1 MDVGTG
7 GGAIFDVVGGAIGE
21 EEGSFGGK
29 GGVETVG
36 GATLGGTTV
45 VGLAVVDTGGILGGV
60 GIGEDG
66 FEGGTP
72 KEGLLGGP
80 VDGMPGTDGGEL
92 LLGGPAVG
100 GRGTPGTGGAVEGM
114 PGVLE
119 GGGGI
124 ELCPGLGAISPL
136 TRSIDCSKLSAKD
149 LYS

>member
-21 EEGSFGGK
+21 DAGNLGGK

-45 VGLAVVDTGGILGGV
+45 VGLAEEDTVGMLGGM

-66 FEGGTP
+66 FDGGVPNEGT
-72 KEGLLGGP
+72 LGGP
-80 VDGMPGTDGGEL
+80 VDGI
-92 LLGGPAVG
+92 LGGPAVDG
-100 GRGTPGTGGAVEGM
+100 GRGTPGTGGAIDGI

-119 GGGGI
+119 EGGGGGI
-124 ELCPGLGAISPL
+124 ELGPVPGTISPL
-136 TRSIDCSKLSAKD
+136 TRSLDCSKLSAND